1 LAELPEG
8 KTLGLVN
15 IYGLLESS
23 PMTPEVKVV
32 HYGIHRMLSDVGAG
46 FKTGRSI
53 ASNLLNRFSDF
64 GLAEADLKGATTF
77 THSSS
82 KSTWQIDHIFLSE
95 HLAKRTAARVVTT
108 NGINEHSDHSPI
120 ELVFE

>member
-1 LAELPEG
+1 VFIYFGFIIVGNYDMVFGILPY
-8 KTLGLVN
+8 LGTAQSMD
-15 IYGLLESS
+15 E
-23 PMTPEVKVV
+23 
-32 HYGIHRMLSDVGAG
+32 
-46 FKTGRSI
+46 
-53 ASNLLNRFSDF
+53 AS
-64 GLAEADLKGATTF
+64 TF

-120 ELVFE
+120 ELSVDGALGD